1 MATAKQEIGNGNGSL
16 KYVGT
21 RPWRPDGVD
30 KVTGRAKFGADIS
43 LPGMLVGRVLR
54 SPHAHARILSIDT
67 SKARALP
74 GVKSI
79 VTRDEMPDIPNQWVP
94 AGEVAVNYRDM
105 SQNVMAREK
114 VLYDGHAVAAVAATS
129 TVIAKQAL
137 DLIEVDYEVLPHV
150 IDVREAMEPDAPVLH
165 DDMFTEGVE
174 PTPETPSNV
183 FKKVYFESGDLEA
196 GFAQADV
203 VVERTF
209 TTQAVHQG
217 YIEPHAVVASA
228 GEDGQCEV
236 WCCTQGQFTVRAY
249 CANLLGID
257 IGNICV
263 TPSEIGGGF
272 GGKTVV
278 YLEPIA
284 LRLSQIAGR
293 PVKMVMSREEV
304 FRASGPTSGG
314 AMTIKMGATKDGK
327 LTAAKAWLAYQAGA
341 FPGSPIQPGC
351 MCVFAP
357 YDIENAEVE
366 GYDVVVNRPK
376 VAAYRAPGAPIS
388 EFAAEAV
395 VDEIAKKLE
404 IDPAEFRLRNAAKE
418 GTRALYGPKFGPV
431 GCIETLEAA
440 RNSEHY
446 KTPLGPNQG
455 RGIATGFWFNIGG
468 ESCATININEDG
480 TATVIEGNPDIGG
493 SRASIQLQAAEAL
506 GIPPEKV
513 RPLVADTDSIGYT
526 FLTGGSRVTFATG
539 MAAIEAAG
547 KVVEQLRERAAK
559 TWDIPIDA
567 VEWEDGYAKP
577 SGSNAGEFEPLSL
590 AEIAVQAGKTGGP
603 IAATAAIKRA
613 RRGPRLRHPCLRRRG
628 GPRDGAGHRAPL
640 HRRAGCGQGG
650 ASELRRRPDPGRC
663 RPGHRLGAQRGIHLR
678 QGWPARESGFPRL
691 PHAGGLGPA
700 DDRRCHRRGAE
711 PEPPLRCARRWRDAD
726 HPADGGG
733 RQCHRKRDR
742 RAHDRPA
749 DVAAQA
755 PGGNG
760 QWRRRRLNGARRRRR
775 RLTRWRGSSCPPA
788 LPATRAG

>member
-1 MATAKQEIGNGNGSL
+1 MATATKKTGNGNGAL

-54 SPHAHARILSIDT
+54 SPHAHARIRSIDT

-74 GVKSI
+74 GVKAI
-79 VTRDEMPDIPNQWVP
+79 VTRDEMPEIPDQWVP

-114 VLYDGHAVAAVAATS
+114 ALYDGHAVAAVAATS
-129 TVIAKQAL
+129 AAIAKQAL

-150 IDVREAMEPDAPVLH
+150 IDVREAMKPDAPVLH

-174 PTPETPSNV
+174 PTPETPSNI
-183 FKKVYFESGDLEA
+183 FKKIYFSSGDLEA
-196 GFAQADV
+196 GFAQADLI
-203 VVERTF
+203 VERTF
-209 TTQAVHQG
+209 TTKPVHQG

-257 IGNICV
+257 IGKICV

-327 LTAAKAWLAYQAGA
+327 LTAAKAWIAYQAGA
-341 FPGSPIQPGC
+341 FAGSPIGPGC

-388 EFAAEAV
+388 EFASEAV
-395 VDEIAKKLE
+395 VDEIAKKLD
-404 IDPAEFRLRNAAKE
+404 IDPAEFRIMNAATE
-418 GTRALYGPKFGPV
+418 GTRALYGPKFGPI

-440 RNSEHY
+440 RQSEHY

-480 TATVIEGNPDIGG
+480 TAIVIEGNPDIGG

-547 KVVEQLRERAAK
+547 KVVEQCA
-559 TWDIPIDA
+559 
-567 VEWEDGYAKP
+567 
-577 SGSNAGEFEPLSL
+577 
-590 AEIAVQAGKTGGP
+590 
-603 IAATAAIKRA
+603 RA
-613 RRGPRLRHPCLRRRG
+613 RRQDLGYPGRRGGVGGRLRQAIRQQRRRLRAAEPRRDRGPGRQDGRPDRGDCGHQRARGRPRLRHPRVRCRG
-628 GPRDGAGHRAPL
+628 RPRDRARHRPAL
-640 HRRAGCGQGG
+640 HGRAGRWQSG
-650 ASELRRRPDPGRC
+650 ASELRRGADPGRR
-663 RPGHRLGAQRGIHLR
+663 RPGNRVGAQRGVHLR
-678 QGWPARESGFPRL
+678 QGWPDGESGLPRL
-691 PHAGGLGPA
+691 PHAGGFGPA
-700 DDRRCHRRGAE
+700 DDRCDHRGGAE
-711 PEPPLRCARRWRDAD
+711 PEPPVWRVRGVGETPIVPPMAAVANAIESATGVRMTDLPMSPPRLLEALD
-726 HPADGGG
+726 NGGG
-733 RQCHRKRDR
+733 S
-742 RAHDRPA
+742 A
-749 DVAAQA
+749 
-755 PGGNG
+755 
-760 QWRRRRLNGARRRRR
+760 
-775 RLTRWRGSSCPPA
+775 
-788 LPATRAG
+788 